1 MYNYSIF
8 LYYESQVKYLLLIKM
23 PEGLLLSSDTGQ
35 PTGREAA
42 VMNFC
47 HLIQMHPQG
56 SPQTS
61 LHPL

>member
-61 LHPL
+61 LHPF